1 MYMNTD
7 ISLATHHGI
16 FRQQLSLF
24 QAVALIVSGTI
35 GAGILGIPYA
45 IAQVGWLPGFFSII
59 LVGLLM
65 MGVNLLIAR
74 VVIGTKQQLHFVGL
88 AERYLGRVGKYL
100 MSVIMYG
107 MLFGILVVYIL
118 GVGESL
124 AVLLGWDPRLW
135 STVFFLL
142 GAMCILFGLRT
153 IKSVE
158 FFLSLGILCVVLL
171 ISVTLVPSINTTHFG
186 LVSLHNILVPY
197 GVLLFAFHGTTSLP
211 EAYSLVQNREKYF
224 MEAVKVSSVIVIAIY
239 ALFTFVVLGVT
250 GPYTTEIATVGLGQ
264 AIGPIMLILGNIFA
278 VLAMGTS
285 YLVAGLALRDSLVWD
300 IKVTKSLAT
309 AAVTCIPYLIFLFWA
324 TSFVGMIDFVGGVFM
339 TSEIVLLLIIYVV
352 AKRRGDVV

>member
-1 MYMNTD
+1 MNTN
-7 ISLATHHGI
+7 IPLATHHGI
-16 FRQQLSLF
+16 FRQQISLF
-24 QAVALIVSGTI
+24 QAVALIVSGTV

-45 IAQVGWLPGFFSII
+45 IAQVGWLPGFFSIVLI
-59 LVGLLM
+59 GLLM

-74 VVIGTKQQLHFVGL
+74 IVIGTNQQLHFVGL
-88 AERYLGRVGKYL
+88 ANRYLGAVGKYL

-124 AVLLGWDPRLW
+124 AALFGWDPRLW

-142 GAMCILFGLRT
+142 GAICILFGLRT

-158 FFLSLGILCVVLL
+158 FFLSLGILCVVLI
-171 ISVTLVPSINTTHFG
+171 ISATLVPSIETTHFG
-186 LVSLHNILVPY
+186 FVSLHNVLVPY
-197 GVLLFAFHGTTSLP
+197 GVLLFAFHGATSLP
-211 EAYSLVQNREKYF
+211 EVYSLVQNKEKF
-224 MEAVKVSSVIVIAIY
+224 FIEAVKVSSVIVIAIY

-264 AIGPIMLILGNIFA
+264 AIGPVMLVLGNIFA

-285 YLVAGLALRDSLVWD
+285 YLVAGLALRDSLTWD
-300 IKVTKSLAT
+300 MNMSRPLAT
-309 AAVTCIPYLIFLFWA
+309 AAVTCIPYLIFLFFA
-324 TSFVGMIDFVGGVFM
+324 TSFVGMIDLVGGVFM

-352 AKRRGDVV
+352 AKRRGDVHG

>member
-1 MYMNTD
+1 MTLPETP
-7 ISLATHHGI
+7 LATHHGI
-16 FRQQLSLF
+16 FRRQLSLF
-24 QAVALIVSGTI
+24 QAIALIISGTI

-65 MGVNLLIAR
+65 MGVNLLIAH
-74 VVIGTKQQLHFVGL
+74 VVIGTGQQMHFVGL
-88 AERYLGRVGKYL
+88 AERYLGRWGKYV
-100 MSVIMYG
+100 MSVVMYG

-124 AVLLGWDPRLW
+124 AALLGWDARLW

-142 GAMCILFGLRT
+142 AGACIMFGLRT

-158 FFLSLGILCVVLL
+158 FFLSLGILCIVLL
-171 ISVTLVPSINTTHFG
+171 ISATLVTSIDTTHFG

-264 AIGPIMLILGNIFA
+264 AIGPVMLILGNIFA

-285 YLVAGLALRDSLVWD
+285 YLVAGLALRDSLTWD
-300 IKVTKSLAT
+300 MKLSKPLAT
-309 AAVTCIPYLIFLFWA
+309 AAVTCIPYLIFLFCA
-324 TSFVGMIDFVGGVFM
+324 TSFVGMIDIVGGVFV
-339 TSEIVLLLIIYVV
+339 TSEIVLLLIIYVI
-352 AKRRGDVV
+352 AKKRGDVR